1 MCPTPKT
8 NIIKHNCKAM
18 HFFIL
23 KAYGSY
29 GRNREE
35 SKLVFKGK
43 LQNNFSLKND
53 VDFLRLKKGRV
64 FQFNKIVC

>member
-1 MCPTPKT
+1 
-8 NIIKHNCKAM
+8 M

-43 LQNNFSLKND
+43 LQNNFRLKND